1 MTRYNLEV
9 RVRIIVA
16 GLVLSAGMRAQT
28 GPNACP
34 ADRPVDDVV
43 AEIKKLQ
50 SKKNNRNK
58 NPLPSGVCIFGW
70 CRGTAKSPPP
80 NVPASTTAPPQ
91 EAPSSGDSSSSK
103 SPTDKCNEA
112 MERTLD
118 AAHNV
123 EVGDFY
129 FEQKNY
135 KAASFRYQDAAAEK
149 PADIAIHVRLGRV
162 FERLN
167 DLPRAVEQYRE
178 AEKLRGAEEWLQEA
192 RAALARLHAS
202 D

>member
-1 MTRYNLEV
+1 MTRYNHDV
-9 RVRIIVA
+9 RFRILVA
-16 GLVLSAGMRAQT
+16 GLMLSASLLAQT
-28 GPNACP
+28 GPAACP
-34 ADRPVDDVV
+34 ADRPVDDVI

-58 NPLPSGVCIFGW
+58 NPLPSGICIFGW
-70 CRGTAKSPPP
+70 CPVTAKTPPSGAPAP
-80 NVPASTTAPPQ
+80 NPAPPA
-91 EAPSSGDSSSSK
+91 ETTNSGDTSSSK

-135 KAASFRYQDAAAEK
+135 KAASFRYQDAAEEK
-149 PADIAIHVRLGRV
+149 PRDIAVQVRLGRV
-162 FERLN
+162 FEKLN
-167 DLPRAVEQYRE
+167 DSTRAIEHYQE
-178 AEKLRGAEEWLQEA
+178 AEKLGGPEPWPGEA
-192 RAALARLHAS
+192 RAALARLQGAK
-202 D
+202 

>member
-1 MTRYNLEV
+1 ML
-9 RVRIIVA
+9 
-16 GLVLSAGMRAQT
+16 AQT
-28 GPNACP
+28 VPNACP
-34 ADRPVDDVV
+34 ADRPVDDVI

-70 CRGTAKSPPP
+70 CRGTAKSPP

-167 DLPRAVEQYRE
+167 DSPRAVEQYRE
-178 AEKLRGAEEWLQEA
+178 AEKLSGAEEWLQEA